1 MGMLIFKL
9 KKAKNNYVTQV
20 LDLRLIYC
28 EHKNKIYSSDEVQ
41 FNFVTKLA
49 AVTIQLD
56 ANCTS
61 LLKILNISY
70 ILLIRLY
77 SFET

>member
-20 LDLRLIYC
+20 LDLRLIYY

-56 ANCTS
+56 SNCIS
-61 LLKILNISY
+61 LLKILNIIY